1 MFTDTYGIAPSNT
14 TLTIRYLTGGGLSA
28 NVTSGTLTNFNN
40 ANITFTFTNPNV
52 ASSATANTIFNSVA
66 VNNTLAADGGQ
77 GGDTIEEIRQN
88 ALGNF
93 QNQLRTVTQQ
103 DYLIR
108 ALSMPANIGTI
119 AKAYK

>member
-93 QNQLRTVTQQ
+93 QNQLRTVTKE

-108 ALSMPANIGTI
+108 ALSMPSNLV
-119 AKAYK
+119 